1 MKEENRGSQ
10 MNQESR
16 ELVEEWVRY
25 EGLTESGFLGTDEEV
40 LGHRGLL

>member
-10 MNQESR
+10 VNQESR

-25 EGLTESGFLGTDEEV
+25 EGLKVETLKID
-40 LGHRGLL
+40 